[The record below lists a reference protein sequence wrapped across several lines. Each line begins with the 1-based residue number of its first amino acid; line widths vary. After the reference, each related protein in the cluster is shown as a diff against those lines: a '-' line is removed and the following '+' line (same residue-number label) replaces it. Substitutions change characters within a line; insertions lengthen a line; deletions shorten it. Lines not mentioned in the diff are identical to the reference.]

1 MLFELIATLAAG
13 FCLAGLALTLRWLL
27 RGRTPAWLVPAAAG
41 LGMLSYA
48 IWSEYTWLDRAEAS
62 LPEGVVVASHNE
74 VRAWYRPWTYARP
87 LSDRL
92 IAVDRRESRR
102 NPALPGQV
110 LTRVL
115 LMGRWAPTHAVAAVF
130 DCEGKRRADLVDGV
144 RFDEAGALQ
153 GAQWIPLPAHD
164 PVLLAACE
172 APPAG

>member
-1 MLFELIATLAAG
+1 
-13 FCLAGLALTLRWLL
+13 
-27 RGRTPAWLVPAAAG
+27 
-41 LGMLSYA
+41 MLSYA
-48 IWSEYTWLDRAEAS
+48 IWSEYTWLDRAATS

-130 DCEGKRRADLVDGV
+130 DCGGNRRADLVDGV

-153 GAQWIPLPAHD
+153 GAQWIPLAADD

-172 APPAG
+172 AAPAG